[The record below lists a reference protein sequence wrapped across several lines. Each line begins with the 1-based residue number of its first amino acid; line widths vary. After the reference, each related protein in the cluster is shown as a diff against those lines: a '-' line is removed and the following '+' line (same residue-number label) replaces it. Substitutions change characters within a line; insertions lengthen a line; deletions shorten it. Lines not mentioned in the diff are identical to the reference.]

1 MKLFLFF
8 SIIYINVFASD
19 FSGQLEL
26 IEQTYTIDSKISPIN
41 LNNIILAGEK
51 FDEVKIA
58 KLEAVTEVKKD
69 STNGD
74 DEMLFFSYDTSVNT
88 KQNNSEITNLPKTN
102 TKNVAPKVAV
112 TAKSSIKLPPNMDQV
127 DYSQFIAS
135 SMQRTVEKNFSIVFY
150 EINKKGIEK
159 NRIKEVDLFPAFDS
173 EEIFTDYG
181 TGEVKLPITQRQK
194 NLNFKATIGAR
205 NVMRT
210 NFEIAPQSDEVYEI
224 PIFEQEL
231 FDEIV
236 SNEIKNENYGS
247 YLLIDL
253 GDSLDTV
260 SIDAKFAKKI
270 YLDNKFRIA
279 KNDTEYRYEF
289 FLDVRPGN
297 TLVRFMD
304 LDGNISEKIVSLIR
318 GELTYESPVFVKEKY
333 IEFELVEENLLSK
346 RNQIIELDE
355 KKIKYFNLNKTA
367 EKIGINR
374 YRIKAPKREESF
386 RQYLEIDYGSKVY
399 VGFNESEK
407 LKLPGE
413 DFIPYI
419 KNGLGISDDSGSCLL
434 QVNLTNPLKEFK
446 ARSISDKEIGSTQI
460 YYMDKDGTV
469 SRELTGLTEKVFIN
483 SQDFGSINI
492 RTKNNRNEIEYYQS
506 FCTDSLYL
514 IENI

>member
-1 MKLFLFF
+1 M
-8 SIIYINVFASD
+8 IYLNVKAGD
-19 FSGQLEL
+19 FSGQLKLVEQAIEL
-26 IEQTYTIDSKISPIN
+26 ESKIAPIN
-41 LNNIILAGEK
+41 LNNVILAGEK
-51 FDEVKIA
+51 FDDSKIA
-58 KLEAVTEVKKD
+58 KEELSSNTVKD
-69 STNGD
+69 NQN
-74 DEMLFFSYDTSVNT
+74 DEMLFFSYDTPESSKTTGT
-88 KQNNSEITNLPKTN
+88 KEVKPPKQTIS
-102 TKNVAPKVAV
+102 V
-112 TAKSSIKLPPNMDQV
+112 TANNIKLPPNMDQV

-135 SMQRTVEKNFSIVFY
+135 SIQRTVEKNFSIVFY

-210 NFEIAPQSDEVYEI
+210 NFEIAPQSDEVYKI